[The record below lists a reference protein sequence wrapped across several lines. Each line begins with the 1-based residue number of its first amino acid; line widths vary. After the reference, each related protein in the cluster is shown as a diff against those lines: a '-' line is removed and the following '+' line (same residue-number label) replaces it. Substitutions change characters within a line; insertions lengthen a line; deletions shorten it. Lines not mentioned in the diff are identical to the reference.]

1 MPKTIII
8 TSASSGFGAMT
19 AQALASAGHTVCA
32 GMRDLAGHNAQA
44 AAHLEQYA
52 STHGANLL
60 AIEMDVTGQA
70 SVDAVIGQVTG
81 DTGRLDVILHNA
93 GHMVLGAAEAFT
105 VEQLVVAYDVNLLST
120 SESTEPP
127 LPHLQ
132 AQRARAGQPP
142 FTDPSLRSRL
152 AGISLPTL
160 VVCGDNDGI
169 ADPGYGRAYAGAI
182 PGARFQLLP
191 GTGHLPQIE
200 PPGRSS
206 RRSGTS
212 PTPTRRAGPANLPTA
227 NPGQN
232 APFPSGQP
240 RTQGRRKH
248 HVFLAAQHPPRL
260 ATDGPAHR
268 GHDGGPPLHPPR
280 GRGPGVRKPAAARA
294 PVKGLLASAVTPP
307 RPRRVLGDHQPERN
321 ESHYPTIVY
330 SATKAAVS
338 MLTAEYAKA
347 ADIKSNAVK
356 PGFTATDLTGNGAG
370 QMVVEGAE
378 LIVRLATIGQDGPT
392 GIFRETA
399 GELAW

>member
-132 AQRARAGQPP
+132 AQRARPASRRSPTPACAPGWRASACPRSWCAATMTASPTPATAAPTPAPSRARASSSCPAPATFRRSNPRAAHRGDLELRQRQRDEPAQLTCRPP
-142 FTDPSLRSRL
+142 IRDRTLPSHQDNHEHKEGANTMFFLLHSTHLAWPLTVLLIVAMMAVRL
-152 AGISLPTL
+152 FIRRG
-160 VVCGDNDGI
+160 GG
-169 ADPGYGRAYAGAI
+169 GRGS
-182 PGARFQLLP
+182 GNRR
-191 GTGHLPQIE
+191 
-200 PPGRSS
+200 PPGR
-206 RRSGTS
+206 R
-212 PTPTRRAGPANLPTA
+212 
-227 NPGQN
+227 
-232 APFPSGQP
+232 
-240 RTQGRRKH
+240 
-248 HVFLAAQHPPRL
+248 
-260 ATDGPAHR
+260 
-268 GHDGGPPLHPPR
+268 
-280 GRGPGVRKPAAARA
+280 
-294 PVKGLLASAVTPP
+294 
-307 RPRRVLGDHQPERN
+307 
-321 ESHYPTIVY
+321 
-330 SATKAAVS
+330 
-338 MLTAEYAKA
+338 
-347 ADIKSNAVK
+347 
-356 PGFTATDLTGNGAG
+356 
-370 QMVVEGAE
+370 
-378 LIVRLATIGQDGPT
+378 
-392 GIFRETA
+392 
-399 GELAW
+399 